1 MSETPL
7 ERIMRVTGR
16 RPSSCDCPRCRK
28 QCKTPCLGTP
38 QDIMRLMEAGYA
50 DYLRPT
56 YWCVAMLYEKMSLP
70 IPMVQ
75 IRVERRGCPLQHE
88 GLCELHDKGLKPTEG
103 RLSYHTITLENW
115 NFDNSLSWNVAREWL
130 RKENVSLVEEIL
142 ERWVKT
148 QKEPKK

>member
-1 MSETPL
+1 MPTTCVPHTGAWRCST
-7 ERIMRVTGR
+7 ER
-16 RPSSCDCPRCRK
+16 CPCRSLWCRYGWRGAAARCNTK
-28 QCKTPCLGTP
+28 
-38 QDIMRLMEAGYA
+38 E
-50 DYLRPT
+50 
-56 YWCVAMLYEKMSLP
+56 
-70 IPMVQ
+70 
-75 IRVERRGCPLQHE
+75 
-88 GLCELHDKGLKPTEG
+88 LCELHDKGLKPTEG